1 VGDFLHLLD
10 VPRACGVRAG
20 QLFWRQGERF
30 PNDFDKARRGAL
42 MGRWRHGGPICETC
56 PSIDVRRWEREGKLL
71 PGQSFEVAWAFD
83 GERCAGIRVGT
94 EWQAV
99 VLMFRVQRAEGWEDI
114 RQRVPL
120 TWTPCHLGGCR
131 PWFRC
136 NVQTNGQYC
145 GRRVVLLYS
154 ADGPFACRTC
164 YGLPYASQRES
175 LRHRGL
181 TKARKIRARLGG
193 SANMFDDFP
202 DRPKGMHRRTYIRL
216 RHSHDIAASRCGC

>member
-1 VGDFLHLLD
+1 
-10 VPRACGVRAG
+10 
-20 QLFWRQGERF
+20 
-30 PNDFDKARRGAL
+30 

-56 PSIDVRRWEREGKLL
+56 PSIDVRRWQREGRLL
-71 PGQSFEVAWAFD
+71 PGQSFEVAWACD
-83 GERCAGIRVGT
+83 GEQCASIGVRT
-94 EWQAV
+94 EGQSV
-99 VLMFRVQRAEGWEDI
+99 VLMFRVLRAEGWEDI
-114 RQRVPL
+114 QQRVPV

-181 TKARKIRARLGG
+181 AKARKIRARLGG
-193 SANMFDDFP
+193 SANMFDVF
-202 DRPKGMHRRTYIRL
+202 RIGRRACIGEPTSGFAILTISLHY
-216 RHSHDIAASRCGC
+216 AAVADADERKA